1 MYEKFVAK
9 DKDVFATPL
18 FITSITIPL
27 MTAIGIGL
35 GIHYSIEFSEFLSN
49 IWATMKLPIAIA
61 SLSLPLATWVIAN
74 HRSAQI
80 TKANK
85 LLESKRLIETY
96 LEQESFFE
104 RVYGR
109 KITTANWQFITK
121 DDLPV
126 IHAELYEFQ
135 RLHEKGHI
143 KPKESLSED
152 IQQYFD
158 GTRKCFWEFYE
169 YFVEEKRD
177 TNNEYLLESLTIQL
191 FEFLHRRLAVFSG
204 TFGTR
209 NIDLNE
215 TKLGMYITA
224 YFEIYYLCVDLNL
237 PTGGT
242 TNEILSE
249 DYETFNAVVNL
260 IYERFGN
267 GQEDTN
273 LSTFRESL
281 EIKRMVKFAVSEP
294 HVQTINK
301 LIHDWSE
308 NFSDNYESM
317 KLLPFDDAYL
327 GFKLFTHTP
336 DDAVIMS
343 FMETDEK
350 EYFGELRLEK
360 DAEIVFMPI
369 FKEDT
374 KIRLHKDAQAAQQA
388 IGEILSFLSK
398 HFQRN

>member
-1 MYEKFVAK
+1 MGV
-9 DKDVFATPL
+9 L
-18 FITSITIPL
+18 
-27 MTAIGIGL
+27 
-35 GIHYSIEFSEFLSN
+35 
-49 IWATMKLPIAIA
+49 
-61 SLSLPLATWVIAN
+61 
-74 HRSAQI
+74 
-80 TKANK
+80 
-85 LLESKRLIETY
+85 
-96 LEQESFFE
+96 
-104 RVYGR
+104 RVLCGR
-109 KITTANWQFITK
+109 
-121 DDLPV
+121 
-126 IHAELYEFQ
+126 
-135 RLHEKGHI
+135 
-143 KPKESLSED
+143 
-152 IQQYFD
+152 
-158 GTRKCFWEFYE
+158 
-169 YFVEEKRD
+169 KRD

-237 PTGGT
+237 PTGGI

-260 IYERFGN
+260 ISERFGN

-273 LSTFRESL
+273 LSTFCESL

-388 IGEILSFLSK
+388 IDEILSFLSK

>member
-18 FITSITIPL
+18 FIASIAIPL
-27 MTAIGIGL
+27 ISAVGIGL
-35 GIHYSIEFSEFLSN
+35 GIHYSLGFSTFLSN
-49 IWATMKLPIAIA
+49 VWSTMKLPIAVA

-80 TKANK
+80 TKANR
-85 LLESKRLIETY
+85 LQESKRLVETY

-135 RLHEKGHI
+135 RLHEKGQI
-143 KPKESLSED
+143 TPKESLSED

-169 YFVEEKRD
+169 YFLEEKRD
-177 TNNEYLLESLTIQL
+177 ANNEYLLESLTIQL

-215 TKLGMYITA
+215 TKLGMYIAA

-237 PTGGT
+237 PTIGT
-242 TNEILSE
+242 TDEILSE
-249 DYETFNAVVNL
+249 DYETFNAVANL
-260 IYERFGN
+260 IAERFGN
-267 GQEDTN
+267 GHEDTN
-273 LSTFRESL
+273 LEAFRKGL
-281 EIKRMVKFAVSEP
+281 EIKRMVKFAVLEP
-294 HVQTINK
+294 HVQAINK
-301 LIHDWSE
+301 LVHDWSE
-308 NFSDNYESM
+308 NFSANYESM
-317 KLLPFDDAYL
+317 KLLPFEGTYL

-336 DDAVIMS
+336 DDSVTMS
-343 FMETDEK
+343 FIETE
-350 EYFGELRLEK
+350 EEEHFGELRLEK
-360 DAEIVFMPI
+360 GDEIVFMPI
-369 FKEDT
+369 FKIDT
-374 KIRLHKDAQAAQQA
+374 KMRIHRDGQAAQQT
-388 IGEILSFLSK
+388 IVEILNFLSK
-398 HFQRN
+398 HFPRN

>member
-27 MTAIGIGL
+27 VTAIGIGL

-143 KPKESLSED
+143 KLKESLSED

-260 IYERFGN
+260 ISERFGN
-267 GQEDTN
+267 GQEDIN

-327 GFKLFTHTP
+327 GFKLFAHTP